1 MKRKKEVSI
10 GAMKTERKPHRRNDY
25 VYGNLAV
32 KPERRKRTL
41 QEKLKHKNQVR
52 RNQEKQLQMN
62 AGYVFMFSVA
72 MIITLFICVDYLQLR
87 ASISSRIKR
96 IEQLQLEVEELITE
110 NDTAQ
115 LHIESS
121 VNLDEVYEIATKE
134 LGMVHPS
141 KEQILL
147 YDKTELEYVKQN
159 EDIPKH

>member
-1 MKRKKEVSI
+1 MKTKRK
-10 GAMKTERKPHRRNDY
+10 PQRRMAY

-32 KPERRKRTL
+32 KPERRERTR
-41 QEKLKHKNQVR
+41 QEKIKHKNQVR

-62 AGYVFMFSVA
+62 AGYVLIFSIA
-72 MIITLFICVDYLQLR
+72 LIITLFICVDYLQLR

-96 IEQLQLEVEELITE
+96 IEQLQLQVEELVTE

-121 VNLDEVYEIATKE
+121 VNLDDVFEIATKE
-134 LGMVHPS
+134 LGMVYPS
-141 KEQILL
+141 KDQILL

>member
-1 MKRKKEVSI
+1 
-10 GAMKTERKPHRRNDY
+10 
-25 VYGNLAV
+25 
-32 KPERRKRTL
+32 
-41 QEKLKHKNQVR
+41 
-52 RNQEKQLQMN
+52 MN

>member
-1 MKRKKEVSI
+1 
-10 GAMKTERKPHRRNDY
+10 MKTERKPHRRNDY

-41 QEKLKHKNQVR
+41 QEKIKHKNQVR
-52 RNQEKQLQMN
+52 RNQLQMN
-62 AGYVFMFSVA
+62 AGYVLIFSVA

-147 YDKTELEYVKQN
+147 YDTLIAY
-159 EDIPKH
+159 